1 MSSPRGLC
9 SEIWPCPQHDVS
21 IETRMSCCQKK
32 SHFCPC
38 SSSWVRFWLCS
49 CALANSEDLVV
60 INCSQGEMLY
70 EKLRSS
76 PVFFISIPLSPHA
89 GLVSL
94 EILKHHASKAPCAK
108 KGFSEINISN
118 ATGHWNYGL
127 QALKMTI
134 CDWYVVST
142 ERTYS
147 SPLSLRQHNPL
158 YAQIGGALEADVP
171 GGQGHWKHGAGE

>member
-1 MSSPRGLC
+1 
-9 SEIWPCPQHDVS
+9 
-21 IETRMSCCQKK
+21 MSCCQKK
-32 SHFCPC
+32 FPFCPC

-49 CALANSEDLVV
+49 CALANSEALVA
-60 INCSQGEMLY
+60 INCCQGEMLY

-76 PVFFISIPLSPHA
+76 LIFFFSIPLSPHA
-89 GLVSL
+89 GMVSL
-94 EILKHHASKAPCAK
+94 EILEHHANKAPCAK
-108 KGFSEINISN
+108 KGFLGINISN

-147 SPLSLRQHNPL
+147 SPLSFSLSQAVLSAVCADWKSSWGRCARRPRPL
-158 YAQIGGALEADVP
+158 ETRSWRISLQRVGYAVDS
-171 GGQGHWKHGAGE
+171 WCDSFS